1 MIWEYSAGV
10 IPFRESRGKR
20 TFLLLLSGLTK
31 QELWEF
37 PKGLI
42 EKKET
47 AQEAA
52 LREFTE
58 ETGIRKVELVAG
70 FKQVLKYFYRRNGV
84 LVGKTVTYFLGRV
97 GSSKVNISSE
107 SKDFIWLDYTDALQK
122 IRQKNLQQIIKE
134 ANDYLNAA
142 GKDAQS

>member
-1 MIWEYSAGV
+1 MIWEYSSGI
-10 IPFRESRGKR
+10 IPFREFGSKR

-42 EKKET
+42 EKKER

-52 LREFTE
+52 LREFAE
-58 ETGIRKVELVAG
+58 ETGIDQVELIPG
-70 FKQVLKYFYRRNGV
+70 FKKILKYFYRRDEM

-97 GSSKVNISSE
+97 KSANVHLSSE
-107 SKDFIWLDYTDALQK
+107 SKDFVWLTFEQALIK
-122 IRQKNLQQIIKE
+122 IRQKNLRELLTE
-134 ANDYLNAA
+134 ANDYLDSANA
-142 GKDAQS
+142 